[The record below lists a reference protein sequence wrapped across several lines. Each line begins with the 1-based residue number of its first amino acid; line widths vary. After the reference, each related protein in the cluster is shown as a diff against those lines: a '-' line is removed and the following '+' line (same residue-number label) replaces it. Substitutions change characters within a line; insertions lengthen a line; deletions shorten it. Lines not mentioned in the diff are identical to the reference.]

1 MKIKKR
7 TSTFCVAIMLFV
19 GAISIQAFAET
30 KVQDGVEVN
39 FNSEKKEYE
48 ENEHIITKVTIKNTN
63 SVKVS
68 NISIEGIIPE
78 NYKIAANSNIEKNIA
93 VLYPNE
99 VVSLQLEYEPESLEV
114 TKQPVRESVDNTETL
129 GNVEKTDNIEKTE
142 GIEKE
147 DNTKVKNEGN
157 IIKVDNKKSNNEKE
171 TIAGEK
177 TIVKE
182 TEPNK
187 DNIGY
192 KIWLSLFIIVGG
204 IVIVYIIVRKKAG
217 KKIIPFMVLIPFIA
231 FGSAD
236 LNYAKEA
243 NTNCISTATTVKVN
257 NLKVTLK
264 VNVKYQVEV
273 DKEESTELKKPSN
286 PTETDNYFWS
296 NSKVISVIDASK
308 SKELYSEKQ
317 VISLLK
323 ARGFGDYP
331 ITYDSYSTSGEYVDS
346 LEVTKKSNQKHPMYE
361 TIYISE
367 KGVVWNIYVIN
378 GSVFANPASV
388 NTEAELEA
396 QVLYSEAETLTSYA
410 VEGNKF
416 YVTIPY
422 ESFIILKQ
430 VEKIDVARLDKIEYE
445 EIIGNEK

>member
-7 TSTFCVAIMLFV
+7 TSAFCVAIMLFV

-114 TKQPVRESVDNTETL
+114 TKQPVRKSVDNTETL

-157 IIKVDNKKSNNEKE
+157 IIKVDNKESNNEKE

-243 NTNCISTATTVKVN
+243 NTNYISTATTVKVN

-296 NSKVISVIDASK
+296 NSMVISVIDASK

-422 ESFIILKQ
+422 DSFIILKQ

>member
-7 TSTFCVAIMLFV
+7 TSAFCIAIMLFV

-30 KVQDGVEVN
+30 KVEDGVEVN

-157 IIKVDNKKSNNEKE
+157 IIKVDNKESNNEKE

>member
-7 TSTFCVAIMLFV
+7 TSAFCVAMMLFTGV
-19 GAISIQAFAET
+19 ISIQAFAET

-39 FNSEKKEYE
+39 FNSEKEEYE
-48 ENEHIITKVTIKNTN
+48 ENEHILTKVTIKNTN
-63 SVKVS
+63 SDKVS

-93 VLYPNE
+93 VLYPGE
-99 VVSLQLEYEPESLEV
+99 AVSLQFEYEPESLQV
-114 TKQPVRESVDNTETL
+114 INQPIRESIDSTETL
-129 GNVEKTDNIEKTE
+129 DNIEKTDNIEKAESIDKEYNTE
-142 GIEKE
+142 
-147 DNTKVKNEGN
+147 VKNEGN
-157 IIKVDNKKSNNEKE
+157 IIKVDNKESNDEKE

-182 TEPNK
+182 SKPNK

-192 KIWLSLFIIVGG
+192 KIVLSLFIIVGG
-204 IVIVYIIVRKKAG
+204 VVIVYIIVRKKAG

-231 FGSAD
+231 FGNAE

-243 NTNCISTATTVKVN
+243 NTTCISTATTVKVN

-264 VNVKYQVEV
+264 INVKYQVEA
-273 DKEESTELKKPSN
+273 DKKESTELKKPNN

-323 ARGFGDYP
+323 GRGFDNYP

-346 LEVTKKSNQKHPMYE
+346 LEITEKSNQKHPMYE

-367 KGVVWNIYVIN
+367 NGVVWNIYVIN

-388 NTEAELEA
+388 NAEAEIEA

-430 VEKIDVARLDKIEYE
+430 VEKIDAARLDKIEYE

>member
-7 TSTFCVAIMLFV
+7 TSAFCIAIMLFV

-30 KVQDGVEVN
+30 KVEDGVEVN

-129 GNVEKTDNIEKTE
+129 GNVEKTNNIEKTE

-147 DNTKVKNEGN
+147 DNTKVKTEGN
-157 IIKVDNKKSNNEKE
+157 IIKVDNKESNNEKE

-257 NLKVTLK
+257 NLKVILK

-378 GSVFANPASV
+378 GSVFANPASA

>member
-7 TSTFCVAIMLFV
+7 TSAFCVAIMLLV

-68 NISIEGIIPE
+68 NISIKGIIPE

-147 DNTKVKNEGN
+147 DNTEVKNEGN
-157 IIKVDNKKSNNEKE
+157 IIKVDNKESNNEKE

-236 LNYAKEA
+236 INYAKEA

-286 PTETDNYFWS
+286 LTETDNYFWS

>member
-114 TKQPVRESVDNTETL
+114 TKQPVRENVDNTETL

-157 IIKVDNKKSNNEKE
+157 IIKVDNKESNNEKE

>member
-7 TSTFCVAIMLFV
+7 TSAFCVAIMLFV

-114 TKQPVRESVDNTETL
+114 TKQPVRKSVDNTETL

-157 IIKVDNKKSNNEKE
+157 IIKVDNKESNNEKE

-243 NTNCISTATTVKVN
+243 NTNYISTATTVKVN

-422 ESFIILKQ
+422 DSFIILKQ

>member
-7 TSTFCVAIMLFV
+7 TSAFCVAIMLFV

-157 IIKVDNKKSNNEKE
+157 IIKVDNKESNNEKE

-236 LNYAKEA
+236 INYAKEA

-378 GSVFANPASV
+378 GSVFANPASA

>member
-7 TSTFCVAIMLFV
+7 TSAFCVAIMLFV

-157 IIKVDNKKSNNEKE
+157 IIKVDNKESNNEKE

-361 TIYISE
+361 TIYISG

-378 GSVFANPASV
+378 GSVFANPASA

>member
-7 TSTFCVAIMLFV
+7 TSAFCVAIMLFV

-114 TKQPVRESVDNTETL
+114 TKQPVRKSVDNTETL

-157 IIKVDNKKSNNEKE
+157 IIKVDNKESNNEKE

-187 DNIGY
+187 ENIGY

>member
-7 TSTFCVAIMLFV
+7 TSAFCVAIMLFL

-99 VVSLQLEYEPESLEV
+99 VVSLQLEYEPESLEI
-114 TKQPVRESVDNTETL
+114 TNQPVRESVDNTETL

-147 DNTKVKNEGN
+147 DNT
-157 IIKVDNKKSNNEKE
+157 IKVDNKESNNEKE

-243 NTNCISTATTVKVN
+243 NTNCISTATTVRVN

>member
-1 MKIKKR
+1 
-7 TSTFCVAIMLFV
+7 
-19 GAISIQAFAET
+19 
-30 KVQDGVEVN
+30 
-39 FNSEKKEYE
+39 
-48 ENEHIITKVTIKNTN
+48 
-63 SVKVS
+63 
-68 NISIEGIIPE
+68 
-78 NYKIAANSNIEKNIA
+78 
-93 VLYPNE
+93 
-99 VVSLQLEYEPESLEV
+99 
-114 TKQPVRESVDNTETL
+114 
-129 GNVEKTDNIEKTE
+129 
-142 GIEKE
+142 
-147 DNTKVKNEGN
+147 
-157 IIKVDNKKSNNEKE
+157 
-171 TIAGEK
+171 
-177 TIVKE
+177 
-182 TEPNK
+182 
-187 DNIGY
+187 
-192 KIWLSLFIIVGG
+192 
-204 IVIVYIIVRKKAG
+204 
-217 KKIIPFMVLIPFIA
+217 MVLIPFIA

-243 NTNCISTATTVKVN
+243 NTNCISTATTVRVN